1 MICTVSIAGRELFTC
16 MAWEDL
22 GEQNYKKLKNLAVK
36 RKMNGANNGTQL
48 LSQMI
53 SRIMD
58 VSDWDMGF
66 VSK

>member
-1 MICTVSIAGRELFTC
+1 MICTVSIAGRELFTR
-16 MAWEDL
+16 MAWEDP

-36 RKMNGANNGTQL
+36 RKMNGANNRTQL
-48 LSQMI
+48 LSQFI

-58 VSDWDMGF
+58 VPDWDVAF